1 MQGIRR
7 RRRRGV
13 IAGIN
18 PRQNERRVEFTA
30 HGQNQHLFP
39 HGRCPPCARTTGA
52 MGQPLK
58 PVGAHA
64 AGLHTAATGVKVGFD
79 DNAGA
84 DHVAQCAR
92 EFLNICESVHN
103 GKDAAG
109 SYRRQC
115 DDEVSGMAQL
125 TVEVSQD
132 NLFNHLHILTGK
144 AEQRTRRIIN
154 FLTVFPVFFRQTE
167 LMHAGDFR

>member
-1 MQGIRR
+1 M
-7 RRRRGV
+7 
-13 IAGIN
+13 
-18 PRQNERRVEFTA
+18 
-30 HGQNQHLFP
+30 
-39 HGRCPPCARTTGA
+39 CANARHDC
-52 MGQPLK
+52 QPLK

-64 AGLHTAATGVKVGFD
+64 AGLHTAATGFKVGFD
-79 DNAGA
+79 DKAGA

-92 EFLNICESVHN
+92 EFLDICESVHN

-115 DDEVSGMAQL
+115 NDEVSGMAQL

-154 FLTVFPVFFRQTE
+154 FLTVFPGFFRQTE
-167 LMHAGDFR
+167 LMHTGYFR

>member
-7 RRRRGV
+7 RRRRRV

-30 HGQNQHLFP
+30 HGQNQHLLP
-39 HGRCPPCARTTGA
+39 HGRCPPCARTPGTT
-52 MGQPLK
+52 GQPLK

-79 DNAGA
+79 DKAGA
-84 DHVAQCAR
+84 NHVAQCAR